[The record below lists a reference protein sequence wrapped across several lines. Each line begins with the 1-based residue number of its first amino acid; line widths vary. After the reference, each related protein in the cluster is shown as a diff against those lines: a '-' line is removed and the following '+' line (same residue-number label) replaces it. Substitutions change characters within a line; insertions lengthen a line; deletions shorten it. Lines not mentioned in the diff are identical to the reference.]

1 MKNLQNKVFYT
12 IFLIL
17 TISILAFIIVF
28 NSQKYLEEKNNI
40 SNNLKMT
47 QETEKK
53 DPPLMLDKEPKENIK
68 FLDQTIYTVIL
79 DENNNIKKVIN
90 HSNNE
95 LEVKIINIAK
105 EILSKKNI
113 KSTYTYIGCLYFADY
128 SYAYQTNNSLVILD
142 NNKIKNN
149 LLVSLNISL
158 LIFSI
163 LEIINYFIS
172 KKITSWIIKPVEETF
187 NKQKQFIA
195 DASHELKTPLSVIIA
210 SSEALE
216 ESYNE
221 KWLKNINIESERM
234 NKLINNLLEL
244 AHSEYQEAYKF
255 EETNLS
261 KIIELQTLTF
271 EGKAYEN
278 HLKLEYNIEPN
289 IMMALD
295 EGSIK
300 QLVEILL
307 DNAIKHAKKNSIIK
321 IKLEAAE
328 NIILTVQNCGSE
340 IPKGEE
346 EKIFERFYR
355 VDKSRNRKERR
366 YGLGLAIAKNI
377 VLNHKGVI
385 SASSKDEVT
394 IFKVLFKK

>member
-17 TISILAFIIVF
+17 TISILTFIIVF

-68 FLDQTIYTVIL
+68 FLDQTIYTVLL
-79 DENNNIKKVIN
+79 DENNNIKEVIN

-113 KSTYTYIGCLYFADY
+113 KSTYIGCLYFANY
-128 SYAYQTNNSLVILD
+128 SYAYQANNSLVILD
-142 NNKIKNN
+142 NSKIKNN

-216 ESYNE
+216 ENYNE
-221 KWLKNINIESERM
+221 KWLKNINVESERM

-244 AHSEYQEAYKF
+244 VHSEYQETYKF
-255 EETNLS
+255 EEANLS

-271 EGKAYEN
+271 EGKAYES

-289 IMMALD
+289 IMMTLD

-307 DNAIKHAKKNSIIK
+307 DNAIKHAKKNSTIK
-321 IKLEAAE
+321 IKLEANE
-328 NIILTVQNCGSE
+328 NIILTVQNEGSE

-355 VDKSRNRKERR
+355 VDKSRNRKEGR

-377 VLNHKGVI
+377 VLNHKGII
-385 SASSKDEVT
+385 SAASKDEVT
-394 IFKVLFKK
+394 TFKVLFKK